1 MILPSTYALT
11 LAVLVLSMI
20 CWGSWA
26 NTLKASKWRFELFY
40 IDFSIGTVIAAVIAA
55 FTVGSMGDDISV
67 SDNFLLAARRPI
79 IYAFVAGAVFNLA
92 NMLLVAAIDLAGM
105 SVAFPVGIGLALIV
119 GVAWSFL
126 QSQVGNPLYLF
137 GGCALVLI
145 AVVLSAVAHGQM
157 DSIRKKLAAALAAE
171 QAPPAGPD
179 EAPLT
184 PAAARKK
191 RMAEQAA
198 SSGPGPFRGVLLAVI
213 GGLLMGSFYPIV
225 QWSMEGDLGLSN
237 PYAVAMVFSFGIL
250 VTTFIYNLYFMNLP
264 VKGLPIS
271 PFAYFTGNLGQHA
284 LGLLG
289 GMIWMVGTVANF
301 AGSAAQG
308 AAKAG
313 PAVSYALGQGAAL
326 VSVLWGLLIWKEYAG
341 ATGGVT
347 RLIILMLLFFIGG
360 LTLVSIAPLY

>member
-1 MILPSTYALT
+1 ML
-11 LAVLVLSMI
+11 

-40 IDFSIGTVIAAVIAA
+40 IDFSIGAVLAATIAA
-55 FTVGSMGDDISV
+55 FTVGSMGEDISV
-67 SDNFLLAARRPI
+67 SDNFLLAGRRPI

-119 GVAWSFL
+119 GVVWSFFL
-126 QSQVGNPLYLF
+126 QSVGNPYFLF
-137 GGCALVLI
+137 GGCALVLV
-145 AVVLSAVAHGQM
+145 AVILSALAHSKM
-157 DSIRKKLAAALAAE
+157 DGIRRKALAQKLAEQKAAE
-171 QAPPAGPD
+171 AEAAGIE

-191 RMAEQAA
+191 RMAEQEA
-198 SSGPGPFRGVLLAVI
+198 SAGPGPFRGVLLAII

-237 PYAVAMVFSFGIL
+237 PYAVAFVFSFGIL

-271 PFAYFTGNLGQHA
+271 PFAYFTGSIGQHG

-301 AGSAAQG
+301 VGGAAQG
-308 AAKAG
+308 AAKVG
-313 PAVSYALGQGAAL
+313 PAVGYALGQGATL

-341 ATGGVT
+341 ATSAVT
-347 RLIILMLLFFIGG
+347 RLVILMLFFFVVG
-360 LTLVSIAPLY
+360 LALVSVAPLQ